1 MKAIIAKLSV
11 VFTLLTP
18 ALSEASAVRAAGG
31 VGETV
36 IAHYAKQGDS
46 LKLKAARF
54 LTENMARH
62 SYYDSPLLR
71 RYYSAAEGIGRERD
85 YRKRINKFRE
95 LYAELGDIGNCRQT
109 EADADRLGADALI
122 AGIDSA
128 IADWRCGRWAR
139 HLSYGEFCE

>member
-62 SYYDSPLLR
+62 SYYDSPRCAAIIPPR
-71 RYYSAAEGIGRERD
+71 RE
-85 YRKRINKFRE
+85 
-95 LYAELGDIGNCRQT
+95 
-109 EADADRLGADALI
+109 
-122 AGIDSA
+122 
-128 IADWRCGRWAR
+128 
-139 HLSYGEFCE
+139 